1 MAAAEQRPPVT
12 PEQLKLGL
20 MLPTWTTNDVRWT
33 EILEIGS
40 LAAEVGFDAL
50 YVSDH
55 LLLPSNNAEM
65 KRRAGVDFPDDPVVE
80 LEGYLECFTML
91 AALAVAIPKV
101 ALGSMVASTGYRNP
115 GLMAKMAVTIDDIS
129 GGRLVLGL
137 GSGDSEGEH
146 LTFGFPHEKRVGRF
160 EEALQITR
168 GLFNQESTDFD
179 GAHHRLRGARLLP
192 KGPRPGGPPILIGT
206 LNPQSRMRRL
216 VAQYADIW
224 NGWLGYTDASPAS
237 AATQLGIIDGACRE
251 HGRDPLTL
259 VATTAVRGAMP
270 GSGYTPRPD
279 ERPLSGP
286 PGEMAETLRGHA
298 RLGISEVQ
306 VALTMGGTAGVRAFA
321 PVIDELKGSGRT

>member
-1 MAAAEQRPPVT
+1 MPAVEQRPPVA
-12 PEQLKLGL
+12 PERLKLGL
-20 MLPTWTTNDVRWT
+20 MLPTWTTSDVRWS

-40 LAAEVGFDAL
+40 LAAEVGFDSL
-50 YVSDH
+50 YASDH

-65 KRRAGVDFPDDPVVE
+65 KRRAGVDFPDDPQIE
-80 LEGYLECFTML
+80 LEGYLECFTVL
-91 AALAVAIPKV
+91 AALAVAIPTV

-115 GLMAKMAVTIDDIS
+115 GLVAKMAVTIDDIS

-146 LTFGFPHEKRVGRF
+146 LTFGFPHEQRVGRF
-160 EEALQITR
+160 EEALQSTK
-168 GLFNQESTDFD
+168 GLFTEESTDFD
-179 GAHHRLRGARLLP
+179 GTHHRLRGARLLP
-192 KGPRPGGPPILIGT
+192 KGPRQGGPPILIGT

-224 NGWLGYTDASPAS
+224 NGWLGYTDASPDS
-237 AATQLGIIDGACRE
+237 AATQLRIIDDACRE

-270 GSGYTPRPD
+270 GSGYVPRAD

-286 PGEMAETLRGHA
+286 PREMAETLRGHA

-306 VALTMGGTAGVRAFA
+306 VALTMAGTAGVRAFA
-321 PVIDELKGSGRT
+321 PVIEELRGSNKA